1 MLVFVRL
8 ALEVEKI
15 VVTHRIDAGFE
26 PHTAK
31 VVAERLRFLFVGGN
45 TKSRDAL
52 KAAQRIDYI
61 CFVDCRKSRNA

>member
-1 MLVFVRL
+1 MKI
-8 ALEVEKI
+8 EKI
-15 VVTHRIDAGFE
+15 VVTHGINAGFK

-31 VVAERLRFLFVGGN
+31 VVAERLCFLFIGGN

-61 CFVDCRKSRNA
+61 CFVDCRKSRNAK